1 MFRWAAVTALFF
13 GLGVIVLNTVN
24 KSTYQKAAATDEM
37 VFISTTEDLVT
48 QVGENKTNLVD
59 GNNQPKVDAPAT
71 VTVSRPGV
79 NQPLVIANAR
89 ISAMERQEIPAE
101 KDGKLLFVGTDI
113 KPKREIHPDDVFKLT
128 ISRLVIEDEKVSGS
142 DVILL
147 DNKSNKKFRLWKGG
161 DDPLPPGKLALDY
174 KETIFYKLEVGDEVQ
189 KNQLVALVN
198 PALALDDL
206 GIRAAKLEATE
217 SDRRA
222 SEKTRD
228 EAHKRFQ
235 QQSLLR
241 QKGAGSDEEYRSAE
255 LFWRRYIDE
264 ESGKAALGS

>member
-24 KSTYQKAAATDEM
+24 KSTYQKAAATDES
-37 VFISTTEDLVT
+37 VYISTTEDLVT

-128 ISRLVIEDEKVSGS
+128 ISRLVI
-142 DVILL
+142 
-147 DNKSNKKFRLWKGG
+147 
-161 DDPLPPGKLALDY
+161 
-174 KETIFYKLEVGDEVQ
+174 
-189 KNQLVALVN
+189 
-198 PALALDDL
+198 
-206 GIRAAKLEATE
+206 
-217 SDRRA
+217 DR
-222 SEKTRD
+222 
-228 EAHKRFQ
+228 
-235 QQSLLR
+235 
-241 QKGAGSDEEYRSAE
+241 
-255 LFWRRYIDE
+255 
-264 ESGKAALGS
+264 